1 MSIIYVAAAVSWL
14 VMQQAAATSST
25 PTDVCANLQC

>member
-14 VMQQAAATSST
+14 VMQQAAVTSST
-25 PTDVCANLQC
+25 ATDCLR